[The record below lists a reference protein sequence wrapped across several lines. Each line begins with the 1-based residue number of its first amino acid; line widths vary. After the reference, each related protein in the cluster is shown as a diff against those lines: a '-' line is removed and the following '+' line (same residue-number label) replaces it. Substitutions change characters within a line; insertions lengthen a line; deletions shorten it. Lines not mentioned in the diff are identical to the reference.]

1 MAFSVSQR
9 CYALATDGVT
19 LHDTVVQRSRKEI
32 VRRAYLGVG
41 VEESSAA
48 E

>member
-1 MAFSVSQR
+1 MVSVSQR
-9 CYALATDGVT
+9 CYALATDGGVT

-41 VEESSAA
+41 VEESFTV